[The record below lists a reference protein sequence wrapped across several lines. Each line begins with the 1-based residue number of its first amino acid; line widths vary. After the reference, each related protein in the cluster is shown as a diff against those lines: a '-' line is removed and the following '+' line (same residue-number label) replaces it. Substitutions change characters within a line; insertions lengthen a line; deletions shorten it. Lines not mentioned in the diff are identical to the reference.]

1 MMRTRLANG
10 RVLIDGR
17 LRDGVAVDV
26 QDGVIA
32 AVGATG
38 GVGVDEEVD
47 LGGDILAPGFIDTQ
61 VNGGGGALFNADPSP
76 DCIATIG
83 AAHRRFGTTGFLP
96 TLISDDLEVID
107 RGIDAVETA
116 IDQGQPGVL
125 GIHIEGPFLNP
136 RRHGIH
142 DASKIQ
148 VIEDSMVERLTR
160 LRGGRTLIT
169 LAPEMTTPEII
180 GRLVAAGAI
189 VAAGHTDADYPTMKR
204 ALAAGVTGVTHLF
217 NAMSPMLNRA
227 PGVVGAALEDP
238 SAWCGLIVDG
248 HHVDPVVLRLGLRC
262 RPLDRFMLVTDAMSS
277 VGVDTDHFYLQG
289 RRIEVQNG
297 VCRDRHGVLAGSGLD
312 MAQAV
317 RNAIQL
323 LGVDLGQAVA
333 MASEAPA
340 AFLGQAARR
349 GRIAP
354 GCIADLVALDD
365 ELTVLRTW
373 IAGRAWPEQAT
384 SSVGAPIAHGAI

>member
-17 LRDGVAVDV
+17 LRDGMTVDIQGDVIVAV
-26 QDGVIA
+26 GSA
-32 AVGATG
+32 NEAVADEQIDLEG
-38 GVGVDEEVD
+38 G
-47 LGGDILAPGFIDTQ
+47 ILVPGFIDTQ

-76 DCIATIG
+76 ECIATIG

-96 TLISDDLEVID
+96 TLISDDLAVID
-107 RGIDAVETA
+107 RGIGAVETA
-116 IDQGQPGVL
+116 IERGVPGVL
-125 GIHIEGPFLNP
+125 GIHIEGPFLSP

-148 VIEDSMVERLTR
+148 VLEDSMIERLTR

-169 LAPEMTTPEII
+169 LAPETTTPEII

-189 VAAGHTDADYPTMKR
+189 VAAGHTDADYPTMRR
-204 ALAAGVTGVTHLF
+204 ALDAGITGVTHLF

-227 PGVVGAALEDP
+227 PGVVGAALEDD

-262 RPLDRFMLVTDAMSS
+262 RPLDRFMLVTDAMPN
-277 VGVDTDHFYLQG
+277 VGVDADHFFLQG
-289 RRIEVQNG
+289 RRIEVENG
-297 VCRDRHGVLAGSGLD
+297 VCRDKDGVLAGSGLD

-317 RNAIQL
+317 RNAMRL
-323 LGVDLGQAVA
+323 LDVDLGQAVG
-333 MASEAPA
+333 MASAAPA
-340 AFLGQAARR
+340 AFLGQTDAR
-349 GRIAP
+349 GRISP
-354 GCIADLVALDD
+354 GHLADLVVLNDD
-365 ELTVLRTW
+365 LSVRGTW
-373 IAGRAWPEQAT
+373 IGGRPWSEPSSSPSAVRAG
-384 SSVGAPIAHGAI
+384 

>member
-17 LRDGVAVDV
+17 LRDGVAVDIR
-26 QDGVIA
+26 DDVIA
-32 AVGATG
+32 AVGAPDG
-38 GVGVDEEVD
+38 SAVDEEID
-47 LGGDILAPGFIDTQ
+47 LGGRILAPGFIDTQ

-76 DCIATIG
+76 ACIATIG

-116 IDQGQPGVL
+116 IDQGEPGVL

-148 VIEDSMVERLTR
+148 VIEDSMIERLTR

-180 GRLVAAGAI
+180 GRLVAVGAI
-189 VAAGHTDADYPTMKR
+189 VSAGHTDSDYPTMKR

-227 PGVVGAALEDP
+227 PGVVGAALEDDA
-238 SAWCGLIVDG
+238 AWCGLIVDG

-262 RPLDRFMLVTDAMSS
+262 RPLNRFMLVTDAMSS
-277 VGVDTDHFYLQG
+277 VGVDADHFYLQG

-297 VCRDRHGVLAGSGLD
+297 VCRDERGVLAGSGLD

-317 RNAIQL
+317 RNAIRL
-323 LGVDLGQAVA
+323 LDLDLGQAVA

-340 AFLGQAARR
+340 AFLGQADRR
-349 GRIAP
+349 GRISP
-354 GCIADLVALDD
+354 GYVADLVALDD
-365 ELTVLRTW
+365 DLTVRRTW
-373 IAGRAWPEQAT
+373 TAGRSWPEAPRAPAGAR
-384 SSVGAPIAHGAI
+384 VGAGSV